1 MLHLH
6 FNSLFFFSFSLYI
19 EKKMCLFWFGFVD
32 DLLLLL
38 LIRELLFLV
47 VLLLYVPQISS
58 NYNQSNPFL
67 IFLLL
72 LLLLCVILL
81 LLRFWG
87 WFGREVNKFQ
97 DINKNN
103 KKTRIEKNIF
113 LQISYF
119 CCWKTIFWY
128 LKKQRFPSFF
138 SLFFFSFFIII
149 LFEKKLIIIIIINQR
164 EVIY

>member
-1 MLHLH
+1 MTAILFGNKRIVTSSFQL
-6 FNSLFFFSFSLYI
+6 SFFFSFSLYI

-38 LIRELLFLV
+38 LLIRELLFLV
-47 VLLLYVPQISS
+47 VLLLLYVPQISS

-67 IFLLL
+67 IFL

-113 LQISYF
+113 S
-119 CCWKTIFWY
+119 
-128 LKKQRFPSFF
+128 S
-138 SLFFFSFFIII
+138 
-149 LFEKKLIIIIIINQR
+149 N
-164 EVIY
+164 